1 MQVKRAEEVLMK
13 QQRALELIDARLD
26 GELSVAEIAR
36 HCGLSPSR
44 FRVTFR
50 NTTGMTPHRW
60 LTERRVD
67 RAKSLL
73 REDSASLAQIAL
85 ECGFA
90 DQSHFTHVFTA
101 VVGASPGVGGGALR
115 PWSRPPRSVATKG
128 GVRQP
133 SGSPSGWTSWWA

>member
-1 MQVKRAEEVLMK
+1 MK
-13 QQRALELIDARLD
+13 QWRALELIDARLD

-44 FRVTFR
+44 FRVAFR
-50 NTTGMTPHRW
+50 NTTGVMPHRW

-73 REDSASLAQIAL
+73 RQGSTSLAQIAL

-101 VVGASPGVGGGALR
+101 IVGASPGE
-115 PWSRPPRSVATKG
+115 WQRSESCRQSDRSADAGSTRDARVAGTKLATAETA
-128 GVRQP
+128 RITKAAAP
-133 SGSPSGWTSWWA
+133 